1 MKAQMSAR
9 QKKELYFVKLHQ
21 ILEDYSK
28 LFIADIKHVSSKQ
41 VADIRKSLRGQAI
54 LLFGKKTMIRSC
66 IRKFVDEHPGH
77 PIEKILDMVHGNIGL
92 IFVNGDMAKVRE
104 IILAN
109 KVPAP
114 ARIGVLAPVD
124 VIVPA
129 GPTGCDPGQT
139 SFFQALNIATKINKS
154 QIEIINP
161 VPLLAK
167 GDKVNPGQ
175 AALLDKLN
183 IHPFSYGMHI
193 RHVYDDGAI
202 YDPVVL
208 DLTEKDIME
217 KFFNGVNKL
226 AALSL
231 AVGYPTLASRRRSR
245 SRLSLPTLRR
255 SPWLLLPLRLLLRLP
270 LRKRRRRK
278 RRRKRTLI
286 CLEAVSSVTMT
297 TTGKR
302 HEVCHTRVC
311 LLKKEGWREEK
322 SDNDVIR
329 TRAGKSHQ
337 LSRLTP

>member
-21 ILEDYSK
+21 ILEDYTK

-41 VADIRKSLRGQAI
+41 VADIRKALRGQAI

-77 PIEKILDMVHGNIGL
+77 PVEKILDMVHGNIGL
-92 IFVNGDMAKVRE
+92 VFVNGDMAKVRE

-193 RHVYDDGAI
+193 RHVYDDGAV

-231 AVGYPTLASRRRSR
+231 AVGYPTLAS
-245 SRLSLPTLRR
+245 LPHSLNNAF
-255 SPWLLLPLRLLLRLP
+255 
-270 LRKRRRRK
+270 RKLVAVVIGEGMTYSFEK
-278 RRRKRTLI
+278 AEPFKAFLADPSAFAVAAAPA
-286 CLEAVSSVTMT
+286 EAAAAAPA
-297 TTGKR
+297 
-302 HEVCHTRVC
+302 EE
-311 LLKKEGWREEK
+311 KKEEEEEEEEDIDM
-322 SDNDVIR
+322 SGGGLFGDDDDDW
-329 TRAGKSHQ
+329 
-337 LSRLTP
+337 